1 MTYPVVK
8 PKAYSYLRFSTPE
21 QAKGD
26 SARRQI
32 AAAET
37 YAALNNLDLDQTFR
51 LRDEGISAFHGANE
65 ETGRLGDFLEAVK
78 HGDITVGSYLLVE
91 SLDRLSRMTPR
102 KAVRLLENICEAGI
116 TVVTLFDNRV
126 WTHDAFDKD
135 PLPMILALMVAQRA
149 HEESAT
155 KARRLKQAW
164 EGKRL
169 KIATAPLTA
178 ICPGWL
184 RLSNDRSKYEIISER
199 ADVVRGIFDMYL
211 NGLGQHAIASDLNNR
226 GIAPFGRSELWH
238 RSYVKK
244 ILENPAVIG
253 RFTPHTLETVARR
266 KVRTPMEELQG
277 YFPVIIEAETFE
289 RVSAMSGSR
298 GGRKLT
304 EGGKVAP
311 IANILSGLAKCPAC
325 GSTMTRVN
333 KGGRR
338 GGKPYLLCT
347 KAKAGAGC
355 EYRQVKLEFIERAIV
370 SLGTYLRD
378 LTPSPDVE
386 IEERYRNVRLQVEE
400 VEDQI
405 HNLVQSLAT
414 GQTSVAV
421 LRGIEEREA
430 LLPKLRLE
438 ETELAS
444 RAAALITNRIGN
456 TVEEFCAL
464 TTVEPEDLDL
474 GKVNAAL
481 RQLFDQVVIDYNIGF
496 LRLRW
501 RHMEDAEVKV
511 FYTVV

>member
-1 MTYPVVK
+1 MIK

-32 AAAET
+32 AGAET
-37 YAALNNLDLDQTFR
+37 YAALHNLDLDRTFK
-51 LRDEGISAFHGANE
+51 LRDEGISAYHGANE
-65 ETGRLGDFLEAVK
+65 ETGRLGDFLEAVR
-78 HGDITVGSYLLVE
+78 HGDISVGSYLLVE

-116 TVVTLFDNRV
+116 IVVTLFDNRV

-169 KIATAPLTA
+169 KMATAPLTA

-184 RLSNDRSKYEIISER
+184 RLSNDRSRYEVISER
-199 ADVVRGIFDMYL
+199 ADVVRSIFDMYL
-211 NGLGQHAIASDLNNR
+211 RGLGQHAIASDLNTR
-226 GIAPFGRSELWH
+226 RIAPFGRSELWH

-253 RFTPHTLETVARR
+253 RFTPHTQDTVARR
-266 KVRTPMEELQG
+266 KVRTALETLEG
-277 YFPVIIEAETFE
+277 YFPPIIDAETFE

-298 GGRKLT
+298 GARQSAGV
-304 EGGKVAP
+304 GKVAHV
-311 IANILSGLAKCPAC
+311 ANILSGLAKCPAC
-325 GSTMTRVN
+325 GTTMTRVN
-333 KGGRR
+333 KGGAK
-338 GGKPYLLCT
+338 GGKPFLVCS
-347 KAKAGAGC
+347 KAKVGAGC
-355 EYRQVKLEFIERAIV
+355 DYRQVKLEFIERSVI
-370 SLGTYLRD
+370 SLGTYLHD
-378 LTPSPDVE
+378 LIPSPDVE
-386 IEERYRNVRLQVEE
+386 IEERYRTVRMQVEE
-400 VEDQI
+400 VEFQI
-405 HNLVQSLAT
+405 QNLVQSVAS
-414 GQTSVAV
+414 GRGSKAV

-438 ETELAS
+438 EAELAS

-456 TVEEFCAL
+456 TVDEFRVL
-464 TTVEPEDLDL
+464 TTVEPESLDL
-474 GKVNAAL
+474 AKVNAVL
-481 RQLFDQVVIDYNIGF
+481 RQLFDAVVIDYDTGF
-496 LRLRW
+496 LRLQW
-501 RHMEDAEVKV
+501 RHMDEAEVKV
-511 FYTVV
+511 FYAMV